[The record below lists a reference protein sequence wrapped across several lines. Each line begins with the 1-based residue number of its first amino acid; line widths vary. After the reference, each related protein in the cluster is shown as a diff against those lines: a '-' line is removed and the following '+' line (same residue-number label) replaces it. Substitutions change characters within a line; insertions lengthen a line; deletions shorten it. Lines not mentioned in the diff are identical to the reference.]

1 MRKSDIKFN
10 NGQSDNKTLIAR
22 VGLCA
27 IAIVFLVVGILN
39 GEALFILSKG
49 VSVCLECIGIG

>member
-1 MRKSDIKFN
+1 MRKSDIKFS
-10 NGQSDNKTLIAR
+10 NGQSGNKTLIVR
-22 VGLCA
+22 VGLGA

>member
-1 MRKSDIKFN
+1 MRKSDIEFSN
-10 NGQSDNKTLIAR
+10 SQSSNKMLIAR
-22 VGLCA
+22 VSLGA

-39 GEALFILSKG
+39 GEALLILSKG